1 MPLTSTHWG
10 TYYTEVKGGKLVGMQ
25 PFGQDADPSD
35 IGKGL
40 VGTLDAPTRI
50 TAPMVRKGW
59 LDGRKGQRGKDSFV
73 EVSWSDALSLVAD
86 ELSRVKAE
94 QGNQSIFAGC
104 YGWASAGRF
113 HHAQSQIHRFMNCI
127 GGYVKSVNT
136 YSFAAAEVIIP
147 HVLGDFRGFIY
158 DQTSWQSICDDGG
171 LFVGFGGLPLKN
183 AQINQGGTGG
193 HVQKGFVAKAHRAG
207 VEFVNISPLAADMP
221 DW

>member
-1 MPLTSTHWG
+1 MPLTSAHWG
-10 TYYTEVKGGKLVGMQ
+10 TYYTEVRGGKLVGMQ

-94 QGNQSIFAGC
+94 QGNRGIFAGC

-127 GGYVKSVNT
+127 GGYKRSGLGRENGQQAIMAYLQQKSVWIAT
-136 YSFAAAEVIIP
+136 ETSAANP
-147 HVLGDFRGFIY
+147 FIM
-158 DQTSWQSICDDGG
+158 
-171 LFVGFGGLPLKN
+171 K
-183 AQINQGGTGG
+183 
-193 HVQKGFVAKAHRAG
+193 
-207 VEFVNISPLAADMP
+207 
-221 DW
+221 